1 MTDHWYYAK
10 QGQRL
15 GPISSQNLKQLAASG
30 QITPTDLIWRKG
42 MANWTPAEKV
52 KGLTFAS
59 PPPLTPPSIR
69 QPPASANSADDRRPV
84 ATGSSNHRTHIAI
97 GSIIGVVLLVGAF
110 LVLHSTNGQKPA
122 SVASES
128 TARKSVSD
136 IPTQSSARLPKTVRV
151 PSRSAVPLDLPA
163 IPDVGRMTRAIQEE
177 SNRSRQRPPTIRQQ
191 NNQPT
196 STDRTDGQRS
206 SARLKSSEN
215 TTPASSQADTHGT
228 RREMVPLN
236 WDMLLIDTPEKTVT
250 KWVPQNGKV
259 LYDNY
264 ASAVRHP
271 EIPKGSY
278 TWTANVRSL
287 AFTDNGNLLLAE
299 VHTSDGCNWFKV
311 FERASWEEIP
321 LSKGP
326 KYETAIP
333 LPNAIALGG
342 RFSLVNKTVAVLPDG
357 RMIVTN
363 NGDMWNLA
371 ARPIHFVGHADIWGQ
386 RSARNEQ
393 RQGLPTLS
401 QDGKMVVLPHP
412 EGDLQFVK
420 LGNKPRLIGRT
431 KCDMWHGA
439 SENLLK
445 AVALAP
451 NHNILAAVTDRRAV
465 IFSVPSGQVLATL
478 TIPKEK
484 ESSHDIDSTIQ
495 VGFSPDG
502 SLLAT
507 VHSIRGTP
515 ESEWGEHQIVAVWDT
530 TTWKQQVSLSSLDV
544 MGFDGYKNEG
554 NFGFRAFSPDGS
566 RIVTTAG
573 SVERETTVSVWDSS
587 SGKKL
592 SEFITP
598 CRDKI
603 AVFTPDGKRIIT
615 CGPDPTLFATTAW
628 KSGDRPN
635 TRPLDCVVVSNNVYI
650 WDVATGLLCGKIK
663 DSHSECFALAPDGKL
678 VATVSP
684 ANDLAVWDITK
695 GKRAPY
701 EDIYAEYRLARNM
714 DAAEAAKLREQAAP
728 ITKKQYLSVK
738 SGMDRMQVRKLLGGS
753 GRSKVDMYSVKSK
766 FGFTWITKTTYTYP
780 CTDGNT
786 ATFVFEGEGTIAP
799 LTEKRHSGE
808 W

>member
-30 QITPTDLIWRKG
+30 QISPTDLIWRKG
-42 MANWTPAEKV
+42 MANWAPAEKV

-69 QPPASANSADDRRPV
+69 QPPASANSTDDRRPV
-84 ATGSSNHRTHIAI
+84 TTGSSNHRKYVAT

-110 LVLHSTNGQKPA
+110 LVLHSMNGQKPVSA
-122 SVASES
+122 TSES
-128 TARKSVSD
+128 IARKSVSD
-136 IPTQSSARLPKTVRV
+136 IPIQSSARLPKTVRV

-177 SNRSRQRPPTIRQQ
+177 SNRSRQRPPTIPQQ

-196 STDRTDGQRS
+196 STDRRDGQRS
-206 SARLKSSEN
+206 SGRLKSSNN
-215 TTPASSQADTHGT
+215 TTPPSSQADTHGT

-250 KWVPQNGKV
+250 KWVPTGGKKS
-259 LYDNY
+259 YKANFGD
-264 ASAVRHP
+264 APDHP
-271 EIPKGSY
+271 SPEAEWN
-278 TWTANVRSL
+278 WTANVRSL

-326 KYETAIP
+326 KHETAVP

-342 RFSLVNKTVAVLPDG
+342 RFSLVNKTVAVSPDG

-363 NGDMWNLA
+363 NGNMWNLA
-371 ARPIHFVGHADIWGQ
+371 ARPIHYVGHADIWGERYSGHAQ
-386 RSARNEQ
+386 KR
-393 RQGLPTLS
+393 GLPALS
-401 QDGKMVVLPHP
+401 QDGTMVVLPHP
-412 EGDLQFVK
+412 EGSLQFVR
-420 LGNKPRLIGRT
+420 LGNPPRVVGRINGN
-431 KCDMWHGA
+431 MWEGA
-439 SENLLK
+439 SENLLA
-445 AVALAP
+445 AVALAS
-451 NHNILAAVTDRRAV
+451 NARMLAVVTQSKV
-465 IFSVPSGQVLATL
+465 LIYSVPNGQVLATL
-478 TIPKEK
+478 KLPKEA
-484 ESSHDIDSTIQ
+484 SNNHSLDSTIQ

-507 VHSIRGTP
+507 VHKIQGDS

-530 TTWKQQVSLSSLDV
+530 TTWKQQASLSSLDV
-544 MGFDGYKNEG
+544 MGFDGDKNES
-554 NFGFRAFSPDGS
+554 NFGFRGFSADGT

-573 SVERETTVSVWDSS
+573 GVERETTVSIWDSS

-598 CRDKI
+598 CRDNM

-615 CGPDPTLFATTAW
+615 CGPDPTLFATSAW
-628 KSGDRPN
+628 KSGDGPS
-635 TRPLDCVVVSNNVYI
+635 TRPLDTVAVNNNVYI
-650 WDVATGLLCGKIK
+650 WDAATGLLCGRIK
-663 DSHSECFALAPDGKL
+663 DSHAECFALAPDGKL

-695 GKRAPY
+695 GKRIPY
-701 EDIYAEYRLARNM
+701 EDIYTEYRLAKNM
-714 DAAEAAKLREQAAP
+714 DAAEAAKLRERAAP
-728 ITKKQYLSVK
+728 ITREQYLSVQV
-738 SGMDRMQVRKLLGGS
+738 GMDRMQVRKLLGGS
-753 GRSKVDMYSVKSK
+753 GRSKVDVYSIKSK
-766 FGFTWITKTTYTYP
+766 FGFKWITKTTYTYP
-780 CTDGNT
+780 CADGNT